1 MSVIEEL
8 KAAKRYAECD
18 TALEIYELPIEDV
31 LVLIEA
37 VEALQN
43 LKEAVEFT
51 PLGVR
56 GINAVEQANTVLE
69 KLK

>member
-1 MSVIEEL
+1 MRILEEL
-8 KAAKRYAECD
+8 ESAKWYAAC
-18 TALEIYELPIEDV
+18 TPPLEFYELPIEDV

-56 GINAVEQANTVLE
+56 GIKAVEQANTVLE